1 MKININ
7 FEEEFQMIDYR
18 IEEDLLGKK
27 KVPKD
32 VYYGVQTLRAIENF
46 SITGYKMDKKLIKAL
61 GIVKKAAA
69 KANMMIGL
77 LDEKR
82 AQAIISAA
90 QEVIDGKLDSEF
102 VLDPIQGGAGTSLN
116 MNVNEVIANRAIEL
130 YGERK
135 RGDYSIISSL
145 THVNMSQSTNDVVP
159 TAIRIALLLK
169 SKKILKA
176 TERVE
181 KVLREKAM
189 QFDHVLKMGRT
200 QLEDAVPIRLGQEFL
215 AYADAA
221 KRSRERISQSID
233 NLKIVNMGA
242 TAIGT
247 SLNAD
252 HQYIIFLIDNL
263 KKISGFG
270 ISIAE
275 DLIDATQNTD
285 VYVEVSSAIKVWA
298 VVLSKISND
307 LRLMASGPRCGLHEI
322 NLPEVQPGSSIMPGK
337 VNPVIPEAVNQVA
350 FQVMGNDLTINL
362 AAEAGQLE
370 LNVMEPVL
378 AFNLMQTFDIMS
390 NAQNMFVEK
399 CIKGITVNE
408 ERCREFVEKSIGI
421 VTALNPHIGYE
432 KSCLVAKEAL
442 RKNKKIR
449 EVVLAHK
456 FIEEEKLN
464 IILNPYEMTKA
475 GIAGKELLEK
485 K

>member
-1 MKININ
+1 
-7 FEEEFQMIDYR
+7 MIDYR

-32 VYYGVQTLRAIENF
+32 VYYGIQTLRAMENF
-46 SITGYKMDKKLIKAL
+46 RITGYKMDNELIKAL

-69 KANMMIGL
+69 KANMMVGL

-82 AQAIISAA
+82 ARAIMSAS
-90 QEVIDGKLDSEF
+90 QEVIDGKLNDEF
-102 VLDPIQGGAGTSLN
+102 LLDPIQGGAGTSMN

-130 YGERK
+130 YEEGN

-159 TAIRIALLLK
+159 TAIKIALLLK
-169 SKKILKA
+169 SEKLLKA

-181 KVLREKAM
+181 KIFREKSKE
-189 QFDHVLKMGRT
+189 FDHILKMGRT

-215 AYADAA
+215 AYANAS
-221 KRSRERISQSID
+221 KRSRERIAKAIE

-252 HQYIIFLIDNL
+252 PQYIIFAIDNL
-263 KKISGFG
+263 KKISGFD
-270 ISIAE
+270 ISIAK
-275 DLIDATQNTD
+275 DLVDATQNTD
-285 VYVEVSSAIKVWA
+285 VYVEVSSVIKAWA

-307 LRLMASGPRCGLHEI
+307 LRLMGSGPRCGLHEI

-337 VNPVIPEAVNQVA
+337 VNPVIPEVVNQVV
-350 FQVMGNDLTINL
+350 FQVIGNDLTINL
-362 AAEAGQLE
+362 ASEAGQLE

-378 AFNLMQTFDIMS
+378 AFNLMQTFDIMT
-390 NAQNMFVEK
+390 NAQNTFVER
-399 CIKGITVNE
+399 CLKGITVNE

-442 RKNKKIR
+442 KNNKSIR

-456 FIEEEKLN
+456 FMKKKELN
-464 IILNPYEMTKA
+464 EVLDPYEMTEE

>member
-1 MKININ
+1 MIN
-7 FEEEFQMIDYR
+7 YR
-18 IEEDLLGKK
+18 IEEDLLGEK

-32 VYYGVQTLRAIENF
+32 VYYGVQTLRALENF
-46 SITGYKMDKKLIKAL
+46 HITGYKMDNDLIKAL

-77 LDEKR
+77 LDKKR
-82 AQAIISAA
+82 AQAIMNAS
-90 QEVIDGKLDSEF
+90 QEVIDGKLNDEF
-102 VLDPIQGGAGTSLN
+102 LLDPIQGGAGTSMN

-130 YGERK
+130 YGEGN

-145 THVNMSQSTNDVVP
+145 THVNMSQSTNDAVP
-159 TAIRIALLLK
+159 TAMKIALLLK
-169 SKKILKA
+169 SGKLLKA

-181 KVLREKAM
+181 KVFREKSKE
-189 QFDHVLKMGRT
+189 FDHVLKMGRT

-215 AYADAA
+215 AYANVA
-221 KRSRERISQSID
+221 KRSRERMAKAID

-252 HQYIIFLIDNL
+252 PQYIIFVIDNL
-263 KKISGFG
+263 KKISGFD
-270 ISIAE
+270 ITITE

-285 VYVEVSSAIKVWA
+285 VFIEVSSAIKAWA

-307 LRLMASGPRCGLHEI
+307 LRLMGSGPRCGILEI

-337 VNPVIPEAVNQVA
+337 VNPVIPEVVNQVA

-362 AAEAGQLE
+362 ASEAGQLE

-378 AFNLMQTFDIMS
+378 AFNLMQTFDIMT
-390 NAQNMFVEK
+390 NVQNIFVEK
-399 CIKGITVNE
+399 CLKGITANE

-442 RKNKKIR
+442 KDNKSIR
-449 EVVLAHK
+449 EIVLAHK
-456 FIEEEKLN
+456 FLEEGKLN
-464 IILNPYEMTKA
+464 KILDPYEMTEA
-475 GIAGKELLEK
+475 GIAGKEFLEK

>member
-1 MKININ
+1 MIN
-7 FEEEFQMIDYR
+7 YR
-18 IEEDLLGKK
+18 IEEDLLGEK

-32 VYYGVQTLRAIENF
+32 VYYGVQTLRALENF
-46 SITGYKMDKKLIKAL
+46 HITGYKMDNDLIKAL

-77 LDEKR
+77 LDKKR
-82 AQAIISAA
+82 AQAIMNAS
-90 QEVIDGKLDSEF
+90 QEVIDGKLNDEF
-102 VLDPIQGGAGTSLN
+102 LLDPIQGGAGTSMN

-130 YGERK
+130 YGEGN

-145 THVNMSQSTNDVVP
+145 THVNMSQSTNDAVP
-159 TAIRIALLLK
+159 TAMKIALLLK
-169 SKKILKA
+169 SGKLLKA

-181 KVLREKAM
+181 KVFREKSKE
-189 QFDHVLKMGRT
+189 FDHVLKMGRT

-215 AYADAA
+215 AYANVA
-221 KRSRERISQSID
+221 KRSRERMAKAID

-252 HQYIIFLIDNL
+252 PQYIIFVIDNL
-263 KKISGFG
+263 KKISGFD
-270 ISIAE
+270 ITITE

-285 VYVEVSSAIKVWA
+285 VFIEVSSAIKAWA

-307 LRLMASGPRCGLHEI
+307 LRLMGSGPRCGIMEI

-337 VNPVIPEAVNQVA
+337 VNPVIPEVVNQVA

-362 AAEAGQLE
+362 ASEAGQLE

-378 AFNLMQTFDIMS
+378 AFNLMQTFDIMT
-390 NAQNMFVEK
+390 NVQNIFVEK
-399 CIKGITVNE
+399 CLKGITANE

-442 RKNKKIR
+442 KDNKSIR
-449 EVVLAHK
+449 EIVLAHK
-456 FIEEEKLN
+456 FLEEGKLN
-464 IILNPYEMTKA
+464 KILDPYEMTEA
-475 GIAGKELLEK
+475 GIAGKEFLEK

>member
-1 MKININ
+1 MIN
-7 FEEEFQMIDYR
+7 YR
-18 IEEDLLGKK
+18 IEEDLLGEK

-32 VYYGVQTLRAIENF
+32 VYYGVQTLRALENF
-46 SITGYKMDKKLIKAL
+46 HITGYKMDNDLIKAL

-77 LDEKR
+77 LDKKR
-82 AQAIISAA
+82 AQAIMNAS
-90 QEVIDGKLDSEF
+90 QEVIDGKLNDEF
-102 VLDPIQGGAGTSLN
+102 LLDPIQGGAGTSMN

-130 YGERK
+130 YGEGN

-145 THVNMSQSTNDVVP
+145 THVNMSQSTNDAVP
-159 TAIRIALLLK
+159 TAMKIALLLK
-169 SKKILKA
+169 SGKLLKA

-181 KVLREKAM
+181 KVFREKSKE
-189 QFDHVLKMGRT
+189 FDHVLKMGRT

-215 AYADAA
+215 AYANVA
-221 KRSRERISQSID
+221 KRSRERMAKAID

-252 HQYIIFLIDNL
+252 PQYIIFVIDNL
-263 KKISGFG
+263 KKISGFD
-270 ISIAE
+270 ITITE

-285 VYVEVSSAIKVWA
+285 VFIEVSSAIKAWA

-307 LRLMASGPRCGLHEI
+307 LRLMGSGPRCGIMEI

-337 VNPVIPEAVNQVA
+337 VNPVIPEVVNQVA

-362 AAEAGQLE
+362 ASEAGQLE

-378 AFNLMQTFDIMS
+378 AFNLMQTFDIMT
-390 NAQNMFVEK
+390 NVQNIFVEK
-399 CIKGITVNE
+399 CLKGITANE

-442 RKNKKIR
+442 KDNKSIR
-449 EVVLAHK
+449 EIVLAHK
-456 FIEEEKLN
+456 FLEEGKLN
-464 IILNPYEMTKA
+464 KILDPYEMTEA